1 MKKKNMSATIIKDVF
16 LTLHY
21 LRTNV
26 MAQKNVELHSLAQE
40 LFFGMV
46 NEEEVF
52 PFPHPTPEQVETG
65 SAMVEA
71 VKKFAEDSFE
81 SAKYDA
87 EGKIPENIL
96 KGLADLGLFG
106 LAVEEQFGGLN
117 LDYGLYARVFSEI
130 AGLDGSIATT
140 LGAHQSIGFKALVNE
155 GTEEQKKKWLPR
167 LASGQA
173 VASFC
178 LTEPGSGS
186 DAYSIKTKAVK
197 NADGTYTIN
206 GQKLWITNAGLAEF
220 YSVFCKT
227 DHVVD
232 GKNVE
237 KISCFIV
244 EKSFPGVSFGNKE
257 DKMGIRA
264 SETRAVFFD
273 NVKVPAENLLGELG
287 KGFKI
292 AMNVLNTGRLSLGS
306 GSVGGMK
313 TALAM
318 AVNHAKTRKQFGQ
331 SISNYGM
338 IQEKIATMAAN
349 IYASES
355 LVYFT
360 TGRMNRGQG
369 EFSLESAICKVFCSE
384 RLWETVD
391 KSLQIAAGNGY
402 MREYPYERMM
412 RDARINLI
420 FEGTNE
426 ILRVYIALT
435 GMKEPS
441 DKLVELGKVADV
453 SKVLNDPI
461 KSLGVLSNFAKGRI
475 SKMIGTK
482 TFTKIHA
489 DLADDGEKFMSL
501 VNEFSIKV
509 ENTIIRLGKK
519 IIGNEMPQMRI
530 ANMCIELFMQLAV
543 LSRTTSI
550 LNDSKISPE
559 DKKYVKSLTDVIC
572 SRSRETFLSN
582 SRRLGSDYDK
592 GTPALSQLVV
602 DRDGYGLDILK
613 F

>member
-1 MKKKNMSATIIKDVF
+1 MSKNIQSSSKP
-16 LTLHY
+16 
-21 LRTNV
+21 
-26 MAQKNVELHSLAQE
+26 ELQSLAQD
-40 LFFGMV
+40 LFFGLV
-46 NEEEVF
+46 HEDEIF
-52 PFPHPTPEQVETG
+52 PYPHPTPEQVETG
-65 SAMVEA
+65 NAMVDA
-71 VKKFAEDSFE
+71 VKKFAQDSFE
-81 SAKYDA
+81 SAKYDH
-87 EGKIPENIL
+87 EGKIPEQIL
-96 KGLADLGLFG
+96 KGLGELGLFG

-140 LGAHQSIGFKALVNE
+140 LGAHQSIGFKALLNE
-155 GTEEQKKKWLPR
+155 GNDEQKKKWLPK
-167 LASGQA
+167 LATGEA
-173 VASFC
+173 VAAFC

-186 DAYSIKTKAVK
+186 DAYSIKTKATK
-197 NADGTYTIN
+197 NSDGTYTIN

-227 DHVVD
+227 EHIIE
-232 GKNVE
+232 GKTVE

-244 EKSFPGVSFGNKE
+244 EKSFPGISFGNKE

-273 NVKVPAENLLGELG
+273 NVKVPAANILGELG

-313 TALAM
+313 TALTM
-318 AVNHAKTRKQFGQ
+318 ATNHAKNRKQFGQ
-331 SISNYGM
+331 AIANYGM
-338 IQEKIATMAAN
+338 IQEKLATMAAN

-360 TGRMNRGQG
+360 TGRMNQGQE
-369 EFSLESAICKVFCSE
+369 EFSLESAICKVYCSE
-384 RLWETVD
+384 KLWETVD
-391 KSLQIAAGNGY
+391 KALQVAAGNGY

-482 TFTKIHA
+482 HFSKLHP
-489 DLADDGEKFMSL
+489 DLKDDGEKFMSL
-501 VNEFSIKV
+501 TNDFSIKV

-519 IIGNEMPQMRI
+519 IIGNEMSQLRI
-530 ANMCIELFMQLAV
+530 ANMCIELFVQLTV
-543 LSRTTSI
+543 LSRSTSI
-550 LNDSKISPE
+550 FNNSSISSE
-559 DKKYVKSLTDVIC
+559 EKAYVLSLTTLIC
-572 SRSRETFLSN
+572 SRSREAYLTN
-582 SRRLGSDYDK
+582 SKRLGSDFDK
-592 GTPALSQLVV
+592 AIPNLSQHVA